1 LANKQHLFA
10 RGIFS
15 LFWTAPSYPPPPPY
29 STLFC
34 DEDKSVGLPDD
45 EDKGVGS
52 PYDENKSAGLPYNE
66 NKGVEVEVGFAVD
79 GVAVIRPNDRNHPH
93 ALQCPGGAN
102 SKKIT
107 RKGRT
112 KFDQ

>member
-1 LANKQHLFA
+1 LDCSIL
-10 RGIFS
+10 
-15 LFWTAPSYPPPPPY
+15 PSRPPHIPY
-29 STLFC
+29 STFFC
-34 DEDKSVGLPDD
+34 DEDEGVSPPDD
-45 EDKGVGS
+45 KDKGVGS

-66 NKGVEVEVGFAVD
+66 DKGVEVEVGFAVD

-107 RKGRT
+107 RKGLSHEIWSMILMASVT
-112 KFDQ
+112 SVGH